1 VRSSKAKKKKKKEP
15 IWLTEEIL
23 FIIHAQQIERYGGV
37 HGALD
42 ENVVLAALQRPINR
56 WLYEKSADFADLAAL
71 YLVAFAGTQGFNDG
85 NKRTGLACA
94 LVFLVL
100 NSLSLEANPIEL
112 YDLMLRVATHRI
124 GDNKAAIWLRE
135 RLE

>member
-1 VRSSKAKKKKKKEP
+1 MSSGRKKKEP

-23 FIIHAQQIERYGGV
+23 FIIHAQQIERYGGA
-37 HGALD
+37 HGVLD

-56 WLYEKSADFADLAAL
+56 WSYEKSVDFADLAAL

-94 LVFLVL
+94 LVFLAL
-100 NSLSLEANPIEL
+100 NSVSFDPDATEL
-112 YDLMLRVATHRI
+112 YELTLRVATHQI
-124 GDNKAAIWLRE
+124 GDNDAAIWFRE
-135 RLE
+135 RLK

>member
-1 VRSSKAKKKKKKEP
+1 MKSSKAKKKKEP

-94 LVFLVL
+94 LVFLAL
-100 NSLSLEANPIEL
+100 NSVSFETDPTEL
-112 YDLMLRVATHRI
+112 YDLTLRVATHRI